1 MKRGSTN
8 FRKPFK
14 GSYAHIYTQI
24 HTQPSMRT
32 WLTAA
37 TSVKTDIVIQKIC
50 HPNHKPTFFTLS
62 LSHTHAGWLVY
73 MHTHTLS
80 LSPLSP
86 PSTSPLISPHTHL
99 AYTQQILRFP
109 IFREILTCLAA
120 DTHTSSSSSSAFQR
134 GSVWTRLYTLT
145 RLRLNDKPVYLI
157 KMSCFVKKQRQ

>member
-14 GSYAHIYTQI
+14 GSCAHIYTQI

-62 LSHTHAGWLVY
+62 LSHTRRLTSLYAY
-73 MHTHTLS
+73 THSLS